1 MKIKSITD
9 VISNSS
15 DEVYIYKSNA
25 NPKKV
30 LHDLRKILGPDHA
43 TSGMGGI
50 LEVVSDINDF
60 TYPIEA
66 YVGFPKGYLFMDIDH
81 GYYKDLK
88 PYLDEHFGKE
98 LSEEEIDKLC
108 LPYYQKQY
116 KESLEKVEK
125 LPENFEITDKI
136 DNLLVEWWN
145 SRADVLRCGG
155 KVENKDAK
163 KYLKP
168 FMDYALAKS
177 QEFEEKYSKNS
188 EDDDSYYAHQ
198 CYSRRYDILKRAYDQ
213 IFNLT

>member
-30 LHDLRKILGPDHA
+30 LQDLRKILGPDHA

-50 LEVVSDINDF
+50 LEVVSDVNDF

-66 YVGFPKGYLFMDIDH
+66 YMGFPKGYLFMDIDH

-88 PYLDEHFGKE
+88 PYLDKHFGKE
-98 LSEEEIDKLC
+98 LSEKEIDKLC

-116 KESLEKVEK
+116 EEALQKVEN
-125 LPENFEITDKI
+125 LPENFEITDEI
-136 DNLLVEWWN
+136 DDLLVEWWVN
-145 SRADVLRCGG
+145 RDQVYRCGG
-155 KVENKDAK
+155 NVYNKDEK
-163 KYLKP
+163 SILKTVQKDP
-168 FMDYALAKS
+168 GFKEFTS
-177 QEFEEKYSKNS
+177 QTPPKRLGSNI
-188 EDDDSYYAHQ
+188 DDDFI
-198 CYSRRYDILKRAYDQ
+198 D
-213 IFNLT
+213 F